1 VKINLTLEEARQIC
15 EDWLAF
21 IERQKTH
28 AKMMQEAARLAKAGK
43 QHEANQLKMKVDAA
57 KMVVYDGGR
66 LEPAVRT
73 ILTHLAGRETG

>member
-1 VKINLTLEEARQIC
+1 VTIDEARQIC
-15 EDWLAF
+15 EDWFAF
-21 IERQKTH
+21 LERQKSH

-43 QHEANQLKMKVDAA
+43 QREANQLKMKVDAA

-73 ILTHLAGRETG
+73 LLKHIDKRDDNESN